1 MGLLFNLDTDTVKG
15 PSESLYCRIDQI
27 TIQKDANRI
36 IVSLIYF
43 KDIEKSS
50 RIDCI
55 SYEVLVYE
63 NGDTEGKEIRLP
75 STLKLDLSETSYDA
89 VSFTTSNNT
98 TATADLDN
106 TAVALSIGK
115 QF

>member
-43 KDIEKSS
+43 KDIEKNITPANRKKTVFVKNMIPSKES
-50 RIDCI
+50 KNIQ
-55 SYEVLVYE
+55 
-63 NGDTEGKEIRLP
+63 GKNQTQFIM
-75 STLKLDLSETSYDA
+75 
-89 VSFTTSNNT
+89 
-98 TATADLDN
+98 
-106 TAVALSIGK
+106 IGK
-115 QF
+115 SLNSIIKENILLDAAYT

>member
-63 NGDTEGKEIRLP
+63 NEDNLLTYEDDSNHATGLHGDRASRPVCGKCSAIDR
-75 STLKLDLSETSYDA
+75 
-89 VSFTTSNNT
+89 
-98 TATADLDN
+98 
-106 TAVALSIGK
+106 
-115 QF
+115 